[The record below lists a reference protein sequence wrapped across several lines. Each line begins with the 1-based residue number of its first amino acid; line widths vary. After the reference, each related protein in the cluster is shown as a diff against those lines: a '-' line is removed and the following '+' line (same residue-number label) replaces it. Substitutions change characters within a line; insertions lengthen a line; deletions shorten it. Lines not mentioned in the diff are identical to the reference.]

1 MNQILLKIHTHTSYI
16 LTIMQHVYFIKEYL
30 KETLQS
36 LQWIICLSIH
46 PLTDTQVSH
55 CLVIVNNPEMNIVVH
70 VSFLVNVLFSSHKHP
85 EVELLDHTVA
95 LFSIFF
101 FFGNLC
107 NIFHSGFTN
116 LSTGHKFSLFST
128 SSPTTFIYCLFGKSC
143 LISDTDYQ

>member
-36 LQWIICLSIH
+36 LQQIICLSIH

-101 FFGNLC
+101 FFLE
-107 NIFHSGFTN
+107 ISVI
-116 LSTGHKFSLFST
+116 FST
-128 SSPTTFIYCLFGKSC
+128 VASPIYQQGTSFPFSPHPHQQLLF
-143 LISDTDYQ
+143 LAFLVRAV